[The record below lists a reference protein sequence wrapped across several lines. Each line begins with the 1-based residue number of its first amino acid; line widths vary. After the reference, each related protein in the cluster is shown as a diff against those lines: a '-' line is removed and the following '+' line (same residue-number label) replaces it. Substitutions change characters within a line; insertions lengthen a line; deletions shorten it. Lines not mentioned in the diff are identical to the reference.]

1 MTKRKLM
8 LSISDASLKRIE
20 EILSKCRF
28 YRDDTGLV
36 IEEAIDLIY
45 KSLLSKKFKR

>member
-1 MTKRKLM
+1 MTRKRLT
-8 LSISDASLKRIE
+8 LSISPASLKRIE

-36 IEEAIDLIY
+36 LEEAIDHIY
-45 KSLLSKKFKR
+45 KSLLSKNFKR